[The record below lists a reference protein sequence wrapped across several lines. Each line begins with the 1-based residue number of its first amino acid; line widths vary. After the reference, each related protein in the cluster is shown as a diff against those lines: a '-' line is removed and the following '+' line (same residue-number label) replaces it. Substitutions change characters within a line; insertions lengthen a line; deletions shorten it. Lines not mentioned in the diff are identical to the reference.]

1 MWLLDRML
9 RKAITRG
16 QLIVV
21 DHTGRTYR
29 YGMPDRAFPKP
40 ICVRLTDRQVALKIF
55 RDARLFAGEAYMD
68 GRLIVEQG
76 DIRDLALLA
85 TYNAPLADNAWLRP
99 NGVVSKAASV
109 VGGRLDRFNWRQRS
123 RRNAEH
129 SYNLTRQLYELFL
142 DEDRQYTCA
151 YFRDGSTDLAGAPL
165 HKKTPLPAELNV

>member
-40 ICVRLTDRQVALKIF
+40 ICVRLTDRHVALKIF

-76 DIRDLALLA
+76 DIRDLALFA

-99 NGVVSKAASV
+99 NGVLSKAISAI
-109 VGGRLDRFNWRQRS
+109 GGRDGRVHWGQRS
-123 RRNAEH
+123 RGNGEH
-129 SYNLTRQLYELFL
+129 QHQL
-142 DEDRQYTCA
+142 
-151 YFRDGSTDLAGAPL
+151 AP
-165 HKKTPLPAELNV
+165 